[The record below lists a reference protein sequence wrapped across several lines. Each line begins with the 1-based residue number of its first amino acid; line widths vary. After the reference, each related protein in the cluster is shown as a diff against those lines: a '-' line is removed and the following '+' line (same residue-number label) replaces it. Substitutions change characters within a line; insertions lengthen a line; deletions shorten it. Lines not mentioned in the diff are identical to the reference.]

1 VVYGKASMLRKMPG
15 DEWQQF
21 ANLRTLYSYM
31 FTHPGTK
38 LLFMGGEFGQGD
50 EWNYQHSLD
59 WHLLQYPNH
68 QGIKETVKALNH
80 LYREQPALY
89 ERAFEPAGFEWL
101 DGGNAND
108 SIMIYIRKGQ
118 QPADDLVVV
127 LNLTP
132 TTHHEYRVGVSSK
145 GKWVEI
151 FNSDAEKYWG
161 SGIQNTGPLNSE
173 SVSWHGKDNS
183 ITISI
188 PPLGAAV
195 FKKITIV
202 PPPYEL
208 KR

>member
-1 VVYGKASMLRKMPG
+1 
-15 DEWQQF
+15 
-21 ANLRTLYSYM
+21 
-31 FTHPGTK
+31 
-38 LLFMGGEFGQGD
+38 MGSEFGQGE

-59 WHLLQYPNH
+59 WHVLQYPNH

-118 QPADDLVVV
+118 QPSDDLVVV

-132 TTHHEYRVGVSSK
+132 ITHHGYRVGVPAK

-151 FNSDAEKYWG
+151 FNSDAQKYWG
-161 SGIQNTGPLNSE
+161 SGIQNTEQLNSE

-188 PPLGAAV
+188 PPLGAAI
-195 FKKITIV
+195 FKKITLV